1 MCEMQTSI
9 QHAARADVVFAGR
22 LLEIDEGIRGPIRST
37 MDPITYRFA
46 VDQVFKGAVAQNASV
61 VSAASGGSCGL
72 ERMNVGAR
80 YTVFAQAEAGTL
92 RSGLCGGTH
101 PGGPDPAVAVMSGL
115 ILPPVAG
122 APPGWVFLAAAL
134 AVVLMIVVG
143 REMVRRRRQGEPATR
158 RKSRSLA
165 RSLPR
170 HTGVAV
176 EPTPPPR
183 PADDVIQDLQ
193 RSGWSRW
200 TPRRA
205 GVPALIDWWPA
216 YVLVIAL
223 AVLAILVTLRLAAE
237 LLGPARARPRH
248 RRHRVRLD
256 VLARATRHAPR
267 ELDAAPRGGR
277 RSSSSGRSRCCSR
290 SPAVIAWQFSG
301 EGQRL
306 SNQLTQLSEAL
317 KGNATITIG
326 PYEIPPNIQERLSA
340 LTEQGTKIDEWSA
353 GVAIG
358 IVTSLIDLVLV
369 LVITFYLLLD
379 IRRLRATCCA
389 GWIRSHR
396 PGARRVFSEIARVF
410 GAYVRAQLLV
420 ALSLGVLVAAVLL
433 ALGVPY
439 ALFLALFAA
448 MAELIPMVGPSSA
461 RCRRSSSPRRMPLPT
476 VIWVGVA
483 FVFIQ
488 LIESNILVPRMVGR
502 AVGIHPVGSILALA
516 LGFQLGGV
524 IGALFA
530 VPLAGLLWVLVS
542 TAVRAWRDKRIELQR
557 TVDPTRCAAGA
568 PGPQAPAGP
577 RQSGLRRG

>member
-1 MCEMQTSI
+1 
-9 QHAARADVVFAGR
+9 
-22 LLEIDEGIRGPIRST
+22 
-37 MDPITYRFA
+37 
-46 VDQVFKGAVAQNASV
+46 
-61 VSAASGGSCGL
+61 
-72 ERMNVGAR
+72 
-80 YTVFAQAEAGTL
+80 
-92 RSGLCGGTH
+92 
-101 PGGPDPAVAVMSGL
+101 
-115 ILPPVAG
+115 
-122 APPGWVFLAAAL
+122 
-134 AVVLMIVVG
+134 
-143 REMVRRRRQGEPATR
+143 
-158 RKSRSLA
+158 
-165 RSLPR
+165 
-170 HTGVAV
+170 VAV

-216 YVLVIAL
+216 YVLLIAL
-223 AVLAILVTLRLAAE
+223 VVLAVLVTLRLAVDFLSPFGHVLVIAGVACVLTFSLAPLVTRLE
-237 LLGPARARPRH
+237 HSMPRRAAAALVFFGTLAVLLA
-248 RRHRVRLD
+248 
-256 VLARATRHAPR
+256 LA
-267 ELDAAPRGGR
+267 
-277 RSSSSGRSRCCSR
+277 
-290 SPAVIAWQFSG
+290 AVIAWQFSG

-326 PYEIPPNIQERLSA
+326 PYEVPPNIQERLSD

-353 GVAIG
+353 SVAIG
-358 IVTSLIDLVLV
+358 IVTSLIDLGLV

-379 IRRLRATCCA
+379 VRRLRAVVLRWLDPT
-389 GWIRSHR
+389 HR

-420 ALSLGVLVAAVLL
+420 ALSLGLLVAAVLL

-448 MAELIPMVGPSSA
+448 LAELIPMIGPIVGAVPA
-461 RCRRSSSPRRMPLPT
+461 LLVAATMPLPT
-476 VIWVGVA
+476 LIWVGVA

-557 TVDPTRCAAGA
+557 TVDPT
-568 PGPQAPAGP
+568 
-577 RQSGLRRG
+577 SLRRRRVLALRRQALAGRADQ